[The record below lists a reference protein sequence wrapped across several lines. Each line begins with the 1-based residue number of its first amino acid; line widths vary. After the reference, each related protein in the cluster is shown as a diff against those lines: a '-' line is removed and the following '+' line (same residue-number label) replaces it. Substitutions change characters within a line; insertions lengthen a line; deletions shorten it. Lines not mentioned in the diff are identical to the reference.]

1 MTAGSPSCGK
11 CGRTRGACKAAWQ
24 HSAARAE
31 LPHRHRPRHH
41 RCRHDVGTIMA
52 SAARRRPGSSPRH
65 RSFAPSF
72 LPSRSGGTAGQC
84 RILAA
89 HLCPRRSRRTVDRQT
104 TWNRRVA
111 MMLPSAPHATHSGS
125 THGSSGVLHG
135 KRMSMTKL
143 PQLTDCLSFL
153 LPQAPSYAGRRQ
165 SHPPTH
171 AHYGSAQHSGAM
183 PTTPRLDAPPT
194 DIAPGVRCAP
204 STCAEQT
211 HDELS
216 TPLPSPLTSGNR

>member
-1 MTAGSPSCGK
+1 MANVVEPEARVKRRGNTA
-11 CGRTRGACKAAWQ
+11 
-24 HSAARAE
+24 
-31 LPHRHRPRHH
+31 PHAQNYHTGIAL
-41 RCRHDVGTIMA
+41 VTIVA
-52 SAARRRPGSSPRH
+52 VTTW
-65 RSFAPSF
+65 APSW
-72 LPSRSGGTAGQC
+72 LQQPGGGQDHLAATAVFRPAFCPAGRAALQVSVGSW
-84 RILAA
+84 RA
-89 HLCPRRSRRTVDRQT
+89 HLCPRWSHRTVDRQT

-111 MMLPSAPHATHSGS
+111 MMLSSAPHATHSGS
-125 THGSSGVLHG
+125 THGSSEVLHG

-143 PQLTDCLSFL
+143 PQLPDCLSPL

>member
-1 MTAGSPSCGK
+1 MATQRRTRRITTPASPS
-11 CGRTRGACKAAWQ
+11 
-24 HSAARAE
+24 
-31 LPHRHRPRHH
+31 
-41 RCRHDVGTIMA
+41 
-52 SAARRRPGSSPRH
+52 SP
-65 RSFAPSF
+65 S
-72 LPSRSGGTAGQC
+72 LPSRRGHHHGFSSQAAARIISPPPQFCAQLSAQPVGRHCRSVSDPGAPTSALVGATELSTA
-84 RILAA
+84 
-89 HLCPRRSRRTVDRQT
+89 RQ

-111 MMLPSAPHATHSGS
+111 MMLPSTPPATHSGS
-125 THGSSGVLHG
+125 THGSSEVLHG